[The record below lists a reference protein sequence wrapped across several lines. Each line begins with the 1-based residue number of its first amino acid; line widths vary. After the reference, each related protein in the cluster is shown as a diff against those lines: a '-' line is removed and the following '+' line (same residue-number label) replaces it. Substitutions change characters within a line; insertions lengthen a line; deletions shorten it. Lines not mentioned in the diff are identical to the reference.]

1 MLTERNPRFNKST
14 TLKAFLK
21 STQKQLVWS
30 GALRHLMV
38 LHKMIHD
45 FGHECYSLAASEELA
60 HFQSFRSYETSL
72 STLKDFFSFL
82 IIKFSLVC
90 S

>member
-1 MLTERNPRFNKST
+1 MLSDINPRFNKFT
-14 TLKAFLK
+14 TLKAYLK

-38 LHKMIHD
+38 LHKLIHD
-45 FGHECYSLAASEELA
+45 FGQECYPWAASEELA

-72 STLKDFFSFL
+72 SNFFLLSNL
-82 IIKFSLVC
+82 TSNFSIVC
-90 S
+90 A